1 MCFLFGNAWVIFLSL
16 RQFDGLIEL
25 TWKWKKSNKIKSLE
39 WFLVTETCTWWSN
52 QGNVCKVRSCL
63 QLPWQIYLNV
73 LGIQTAT
80 MGRNFILIT
89 WLFGPSITLGAE
101 QICTNPW
108 RGCMRHCA
116 SSLFRQEKQ
125 RVSHAFRK
133 ETQLSR
139 PVLGWRYQ
147 PILSVCEIICS
158 HKVAS

>member
-1 MCFLFGNAWVIFLSL
+1 MLIWKLLVCQDSENKNLATVT
-16 RQFDGLIEL
+16 RQ
-25 TWKWKKSNKIKSLE
+25 
-39 WFLVTETCTWWSN
+39 VTSVRKDSWRNW

-108 RGCMRHCA
+108 RGCVRHCA